1 MKTAAG
7 GFVLAI
13 LLFVLSALGWSEA
26 GLAGRMA
33 DAHERMATLRYDAGG
48 VDRPRSAVG
57 RLTESSLD
65 TDADRYN
72 VDLQY
77 WRKQYG
83 QLVPMTTAT
92 GTERIRD
99 ARRLF
104 VAANAAFRQS
114 EPGKGAPKDAISRLD
129 GVLLA
134 YADVLRADPSFADAA
149 FNYEYVARL
158 RDTLSRGKP
167 LPQAPPIPE
176 DDPERRNIELP
187 NGPTPH
193 GSPGESPNR
202 EEALKVK
209 VITPLRSDEREEA
222 QQAGSGS
229 KPRRKG

>member
-13 LLFVLSALGWSEA
+13 LLFLLGALAWSEA
-26 GLAGRMA
+26 GLSTRMA
-33 DAHERMATLRYDAGG
+33 EAHEQLATLRYEAGT
-48 VDRPRSAVG
+48 VDQASSVIS
-57 RLTESSLD
+57 RLSPSTLPLE
-65 TDADRYN
+65 ADRHN
-72 VDLQY
+72 VDVQY

-83 QLVPMTTAT
+83 QLIPMTIAT
-92 GTERIRD
+92 GSERIKD

-114 EPGKGAPKDAISRLD
+114 HPDQGSPKDAIERLD

-134 YADVLRADPSFADAA
+134 YADVLRADPAFADAA

-158 RDTLSRGKP
+158 RDTLARGKP
-167 LPQAPPIPE
+167 LPQVPPIPE
-176 DDPERRNIELP
+176 DDEAHRGIELP

-193 GSPGESPNR
+193 GAPGESPSKT
-202 EEALKVK
+202 EALKIK
-209 VITPLRSDEREEA
+209 VITPLRSDEREDA

-229 KPRRKG
+229 KPKRKG

>member
-7 GFVLAI
+7 GFLLA
-13 LLFVLSALGWSEA
+13 LLFFILAAVAWTEA
-26 GLAGRMA
+26 GLSGQMA
-33 DAHERMATLRYDAGG
+33 DAHERLSTLRYDSAA
-48 VDRPRSAVG
+48 VDRPSSALG
-57 RLTESSLD
+57 RLSLSGLL
-65 TDADRYN
+65 TDADRHN
-72 VDLQY
+72 VDVQY

-92 GTERIRD
+92 GNERIKD

-114 EPGKGAPKDAISRLD
+114 QPDKGAPKDVITKLD

-134 YADVLRADPSFADAA
+134 YADVLRADPTFADAA
-149 FNYEYVARL
+149 FNYEYVARM

-176 DDPERRNIELP
+176 DDDARRNIELP

-193 GSPGESPNR
+193 GAPGESPSKD
-202 EEALKVK
+202 ETMKVK
-209 VITPLRSDEREEA
+209 VITPLRSEEREDA
-222 QQAGSGS
+222 QQAGSGT
-229 KPRRKG
+229 KPKRKG

>member
-1 MKTAAG
+1 MKTATG
-7 GFVLAI
+7 GFAFA
-13 LLFVLSALGWSEA
+13 LLFLALAAISWSEA
-26 GLAGRMA
+26 GLSGRMA
-33 DAHERMATLRYDAGG
+33 DAHERLATLRYDPDG
-48 VDRPRSAVG
+48 VERSTSVVR
-57 RLTESSLD
+57 RLTPSALD
-65 TDADRYN
+65 TEADRYN
-72 VDLQY
+72 VDVQY

-92 GTERIRD
+92 GSERIKD

-114 EPGKGAPKDAISRLD
+114 QPEKGAPKDAITRLD

-134 YADVLRADPSFADAA
+134 YADVLRADPTFADAA

-176 DDPERRNIELP
+176 DDPARRDIELP

-193 GSPGESPNR
+193 GSAGESPSN
-202 EEALKVK
+202 EEALKIK
-209 VITPLRSDEREEA
+209 VITPLRSDEREDA

>member
-7 GFVLAI
+7 GFVLAL
-13 LLFVLSALGWSEA
+13 LLFILAAVAWTEA
-26 GLAGRMA
+26 GLSGQMA
-33 DAHERMATLRYDAGG
+33 DAHEHLATLRYDAAGLE
-48 VDRPRSAVG
+48 RPASVLG
-57 RLTESSLD
+57 RLSPSGIL
-65 TDADRYN
+65 TDADRFN
-72 VDLQY
+72 VDVQY

-92 GTERIRD
+92 GTERIKD

-114 EPGKGAPKDAISRLD
+114 QPDRGNPKDVIAKLD

-134 YADVLRADPSFADAA
+134 YADVLRADSTFADAA

-167 LPQAPPIPE
+167 LPQAPPVPE
-176 DDPERRNIELP
+176 DDDARRNIELP

-193 GSPGESPNR
+193 GSPGESPNK
-202 EEALKVK
+202 EEAVKIK
-209 VITPLRSDEREEA
+209 VITPLRSDEREDA

-229 KPRRKG
+229 KPKRKG